1 MSDKSKEK
9 IYVMGIEFP
18 SNEEM
23 EEFDKELIKKLEE
36 SSKDLVEVI
45 NSGKAEKV
53 LDDSGIEEVTEIY
66 EKETNDK
73 DEIEEDSFEYN
84 SEGKILASS
93 LKY

>member
-9 IYVMGIEFP
+9 IYVMGVEFP

-45 NSGKAEKV
+45 NYEETDEDYKLEDFTESNNSS
-53 LDDSGIEEVTEIY
+53 LDIDY
-66 EKETNDK
+66 LR
-73 DEIEEDSFEYN
+73 YN
-84 SEGKILASS
+84 SEGKILISS
-93 LKY
+93 LPE

>member
-9 IYVMGIEFP
+9 NYVMGVEFP

-53 LDDSGIEEVTEIY
+53 LDDSDIEEVTEIY

-73 DEIEEDSFEYN
+73 DEIEEDYFEYN